1 MDKKEAVKKL
11 EEAGIDADVIK
22 ALTSDTDNDS
32 RLAALEA
39 KLEAEIGKANGILGD
54 KKKAQQKA
62 DELQAKID
70 ELESKDLGEVEKLK
84 LDMERLQSKLEQA
97 ETQKAEL
104 ESTYNAEKRSYE
116 LNKIGSGLKWMD
128 SVPEQLRKL
137 TIEKEFDGIDLGN
150 EVLVAD
156 KLKTINESYAGLLA
170 SDAPSGA
177 GSKPGNP
184 SQSQTKPTA
193 QQIASPNLSDVAKDP
208 LAYVQAAMEAN
219 Q

>member
-22 ALTSDTDNDS
+22 ALTGESNNDS

-84 LDMERLQSKLEQA
+84 RDMERLQSKLDQSESQR
-97 ETQKAEL
+97 AEL
-104 ESTYNAEKRSYE
+104 ESTYNAERRSYD
-116 LNKIGSGLKWMD
+116 LNKIESKFDWLD
-128 SVPEQLRKL
+128 TVPEELRSL
-137 TIEKEFDGIDLGN
+137 TVEKAFDGIDLGN

-156 KLKTINESYAGLLA
+156 KVKTINETYAGLLN
-170 SDAPSGA
+170 SGAPSGA
-177 GSKPGNP
+177 GSRPGQP
-184 SQSQTKPTA
+184 SAPAQKATA
-193 QQIASPNLSDVAKDP
+193 QQIANPDLSKVAQDP
-208 LAYVQAAMEAN
+208 LAYVLASIE
-219 Q
+219 